1 MLLRPLAEA
10 SKRRAGNKEQENKY
24 RKVRE
29 KKGEEAKNKKYDARG
44 RVTLINI
51 ILNLR
56 YPQVIPFIQTMQ
68 YTSACNCSI
77 GETKKKKKRANVSL
91 SGALVSSHAH
101 RIRPFTSKKI
111 YVVIASCST
120 R

>member
-77 GETKKKKKRANVSL
+77 GETKKKKKKGPMFRCQAHWFQATLIGSGL
-91 SGALVSSHAH
+91 SQVKK
-101 RIRPFTSKKI
+101 FTW
-111 YVVIASCST
+111 
-120 R
+120 